1 MDKEAVKAKR
11 IAGLEKARRLKKE
24 KKDAEKHAVVA
35 SITGVESDVEMRLLK
50 EISDLKAKLAVA
62 ETARSAAEQDA
73 LATAQAQGMLMQR
86 QIEEVPTGK
95 TVKLQRLK
103 EYKVVGHKDSG
114 DEILKPVFH
123 AVSIPTYFYKI
134 DMPPCG
140 GVDMKINGASYYHGA
155 VYEFD
160 LDTLRTV
167 KEMMYRLWKHD
178 ADIHGSDENAYR
190 KPQRTR
196 LSARGMA

>member
-24 KKDAEKHAVVA
+24 KKEAEKHAVVA
-35 SITGVESDVEMRLLK
+35 SITGVENDVEMRLLK

-95 TVKLQRLK
+95 TVKVQRLK

-167 KEMMYRLWKHD
+167 KEMMFRLWKHD

>member
-1 MDKEAVKAKR
+1 MDKEEIKAKR

-24 KKDAEKHAVVA
+24 KKEAERHAVVA
-35 SITGVESDVEMRLLK
+35 SITDVSDDAEMRLLK
-50 EISDLKAKLAVA
+50 EISDLKQKLAIA

-73 LATAQAQGMLMQR
+73 LATAQAQGALMQR

-103 EYKVVGHKDSG
+103 EYKIVGHKDDG
-114 DEILKPVFH
+114 REILKPVFH
-123 AVSIPTYFYKI
+123 TVSIPTYFYKI

-167 KEMMYRLWKHD
+167 KEMMFRLWKHD

>member
-24 KKDAEKHAVVA
+24 KKEAEKHAVVA